1 MTVHA
6 PAYLAKRS
14 HSGGVFI
21 ILFLL
26 MIIGYAA
33 IQVMLGTHA
42 MEKHSDTATLTR
54 DCIQQNGVWKYQEPK
69 STTFH
74 WLCKD
79 PSTGTIF
86 DMIVEKVNET
96 LYREK
101 TSFLRKDGKWDQVS
115 PSDYY
120 FRTNPVFETSSPKYA
135 WLNHTIAVGV
145 GRFLPGKVAYRVFA
159 IK

>member
-1 MTVHA
+1 MTAHA
-6 PAYLAKRS
+6 PAYPAKRS

-54 DCIQQNGVWKYQEPK
+54 DCIQQNGVWKAYQEPK

-86 DMIVEKVNET
+86 DMIVEKVSET

-101 TSFLRKDGKWDQVS
+101 TSFLRKDGKWDQVFNWLTKGK
-115 PSDYY
+115 PGGKWV
-120 FRTNPVFETSSPKYA
+120 NPPTEPIQ
-135 WLNHTIAVGV
+135 LIA
-145 GRFLPGKVAYRVFA
+145 P
-159 IK
+159 